1 MVDEI
6 RPVRS
11 ADLTGEVCP
20 MTFVKLKLHLE
31 LIQPGE
37 VIEVLLKDGE
47 AMRDVPRSVKEE
59 GHKIVKV
66 EPAGENYRVFVR
78 KAEQEASGEVSKS

>member
-1 MVDEI
+1 MSDDL

-11 ADLTGEVCP
+11 ADLTREVCP

-37 VIEVLLKDGE
+37 VLEVLLKEGE
-47 AMRDVPRSVKEE
+47 HMRDVPRSVKEE
-59 GHKIVKV
+59 GHKIVAV
-66 EPAGENYRVFVR
+66 EPVGENYRVFVQ
-78 KAEQEASGEVSKS
+78 KAVCGGSGEVSKQ